1 MLGRPQAAAIE
12 QGRALEL
19 ELEAFFAEHYDRLV
33 RLAGLVCHAAATT
46 EDAVQ
51 AAMEQAWRR
60 RSTLVDRSRI
70 KPWLDQIVVREAIR
84 VNRQPW
90 WSRFSRR
97 PSVRQIESLALD
109 PVAGAAAGGSTASR
123 AEPADAA
130 WLALVEAFRRLP
142 VEQRAVIALHLYA
155 GYSVDET
162 ARLMGARLETTRSR
176 LRLARERLRRELGGT
191 DR

>member
-1 MLGRPQAAAIE
+1 MLGRPDAAAIE
-12 QGRALEL
+12 RTTALER

-33 RLAGLVCHAAATT
+33 RLAGLVCHAASTT

-60 RSTLVDRSRI
+60 RSTLRDASRI

-90 WSRFSRR
+90 WSRLSRPTVREIRPDEEQDGSARR
-97 PSVRQIESLALD
+97 PTHGNEPTD
-109 PVAGAAAGGSTASR
+109 AG
-123 AEPADAA
+123 
-130 WLALVEAFRRLP
+130 WLVLIAAFRQLP
-142 VEQRAVIALHLYA
+142 PEQRGAIALHLYA
-155 GYSVDET
+155 GYSVEET
-162 ARLMGARLETTRSR
+162 ADLMRAPVETTRSR
-176 LRLARERLRRELGGT
+176 LRLARERLRNELREG

>member
-1 MLGRPQAAAIE
+1 MLGRAQVTAIE
-12 QGRALEL
+12 QGQALER

-33 RLAGLVCHAAATT
+33 RLAGLVCHASAST

-60 RSTLVDRSRI
+60 RATLRDPSRI

-84 VNRQPW
+84 VNRHPW
-90 WSRFSRR
+90 WSRLGRT
-97 PSVRQIESLALD
+97 PAVRQIEPLATD
-109 PVAGAAAGGSTASR
+109 GDDVARGHRIRGSGG
-123 AEPADAA
+123 EPADAD
-130 WLALVEAFRRLP
+130 WLTLIEAFRGLP
-142 VEQRAVIALHLYA
+142 VEQRAVVALHLYA

-176 LRLARERLRRELGGT
+176 LRLARERLRRELGET
-191 DR
+191 EP